1 MACRSDDA
9 EVAAAGCWIV
19 AESCDGSVIEVGG
32 TTDGGGDQSDFELD
46 GRDCGEDG
54 GDQSDFELGGRD
66 CGEDGGSAP
75 AVGWGIGGGGSAP
88 SRDET
93 TTVADGEAVSFHGPS
108 APAWI
113 GRPKT
118 DSGDGSDCAFR
129 LNFAYRNQ
137 NQTNQ
142 DQSNEHDQSG
152 GDGR

>member
-46 GRDCGEDG
+46 
-54 GDQSDFELGGRD
+54 GRD